1 MIFRQTRIAGV
12 WVIEPIMHKDDRGH
26 FFRAWCLQEFA
37 DHGINFVPVQENLG
51 FSNRAGTVRGM
62 HFQAE
67 PAVEAKLVR
76 CTRGGIFDVAL
87 DLRRDSPTF
96 REWFGIELTARNGCM
111 LYLPEGCAHG
121 YQAMEDQTEMTYMT
135 SQYYTPTAVRGA
147 RFDDPTFAIQWPLEI
162 ANISNQDR
170 NWPLQLV

>member
-87 DLRRDSPTF
+87 DLRPDSPTF

-121 YQAMEDQTEMTYMT
+121 YQTMEDQTEMTYMT

>member
-37 DHGINFVPVQENLG
+37 DHGINFVPVQENFG

-87 DLRRDSPTF
+87 DLRPDSPTF

-162 ANISNQDR
+162 ASISNQDR

>member
-121 YQAMEDQTEMTYMT
+121 YQTMEDQTEMTYMT

-162 ANISNQDR
+162 ASISNQDR